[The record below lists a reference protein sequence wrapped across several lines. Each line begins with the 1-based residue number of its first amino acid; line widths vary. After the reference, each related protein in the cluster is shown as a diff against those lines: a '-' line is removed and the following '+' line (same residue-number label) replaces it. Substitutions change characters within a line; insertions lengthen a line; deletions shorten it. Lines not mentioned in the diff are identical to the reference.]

1 MPQILTLPLDH
12 VSPAAE
18 GQVRQHFDAARLQS
32 LADSLKRSGVREPV
46 IVRPHEST
54 PGHYV
59 IVAGERRWRAAR
71 LAGLNEIPCLVDER
85 LGERRDRLLAQAE
98 ENLQRESLNAVE
110 EAEVLVQLMEAFGMD
125 AGDAG
130 ALMGRSYQHARRL
143 LQLHGA
149 PQPVKDAIVHGLIDG
164 RAALELV
171 RIHNKLVHRP
181 GPNARKRAVA
191 EVDELLDRVVN
202 ERWTIRR
209 LEAHAKQVV
218 HSGAHEATPAT
229 ASPPGS
235 AAGPAQPPASDPDA
249 VMAIPLPALGPA
261 ETSPNG
267 APWRSLKG
275 GLLQLDTGRIVRGEF
290 SPHEYAA
297 LVEML
302 ERLLIA
308 TRHAPRRPARDVSP
322 RG

>member
-1 MPQILTLPLDH
+1 MPQLLTLPLDQ

-18 GQVRQHFDAARLQS
+18 GQVRQHFDASRLQA
-32 LADSLKRSGVREPV
+32 LADSLRRSGIREPV

-59 IVAGERRWRAAR
+59 IVAGERRWRAAQM
-71 LAGLNEIPCLVDER
+71 AGLHEIPCLVDER

-98 ENLQRESLNAVE
+98 ENLQRENLNAVE
-110 EAEVLVQLMEAFGMD
+110 EAEVLVQLMEAFGID

-130 ALMGRSYQHARRL
+130 ALMGRSYQQARRL

-191 EVDELLDRVVN
+191 DVDELLDRVVN

-218 HSGAHEATPAT
+218 HSRPRESTPVT
-229 ASPPGS
+229 ASPPASTAGS
-235 AAGPAQPPASDPDA
+235 ARPPGGEPDA
-249 VMAIPLPALGPA
+249 AMAIPLPALAPT

-267 APWRSLKG
+267 TPWRALKG

-302 ERLLIA
+302 EQLLMA

>member
-1 MPQILTLPLDH
+1 
-12 VSPAAE
+12 
-18 GQVRQHFDAARLQS
+18 
-32 LADSLKRSGVREPV
+32 
-46 IVRPHEST
+46 
-54 PGHYV
+54 
-59 IVAGERRWRAAR
+59 
-71 LAGLNEIPCLVDER
+71 
-85 LGERRDRLLAQAE
+85 
-98 ENLQRESLNAVE
+98 
-110 EAEVLVQLMEAFGMD
+110 MD

-130 ALMGRSYQHARRL
+130 ALMGRSYQQARRL

-218 HSGAHEATPAT
+218 HGGPREATPGD
-229 ASPPGS
+229 ASPPASTAGS
-235 AAGPAQPPASDPDA
+235 ARPPADEPGPA
-249 VMAIPLPALGPA
+249 MAIPLRTLAPA
-261 ETSPNG
+261 ETSPSG
-267 APWRSLKG
+267 TPWRAIKG

-297 LVEML
+297 LIEML
-302 ERLLIA
+302 QQLLMA
-308 TRHAPRRPARDVSP
+308 ARRAPKDPARDVSP